1 MKIEKYIDTV
11 SNKELKKYLIF
22 NDNGKISSEEYYFNH
37 KLHREDGPAFIL
49 YYKNGEIEREHYIL
63 NDILCDVLQEM
74 VIKGLEVE
82 KLNGH
87 INDVLY
93 KEEIS

>member
-37 KLHREDGPAFIL
+37 KLHREDGPAYIK
-49 YYKNGEIEREHYIL
+49 YDESGNIEKEYYIL
-63 NDILCDVLQEM
+63 NDIRCDILQEM
-74 VIKGLEVE
+74 VIKGLEAE
-82 KLNGH
+82 KLKMN
-87 INDVLY
+87 Y
-93 KEEIS
+93 KYLL